1 MEWALTY
8 LAVGAL
14 VGFLAGLLGI
24 GGGLVIVPA
33 LTFLF
38 IAQGFPQT
46 HLLHLALGT
55 SLASIMFTSVASL
68 RAHHA
73 HGAINWRIVRI
84 ITPGI
89 IAGTLGGS
97 LVASRLSSL
106 VLAVFFTGFVCL
118 AATQIL
124 LDIKPRPTRQ
134 LPGRLGMFIAGTVIG
149 IISSLAAIGGAVMS
163 VPFMLNCNVKT
174 HNAIGTAAA
183 IGFPIA
189 ASGTAGYILS
199 GMAQKSLP
207 PLSLGFVYLPAVLW
221 LVIASVLTAPL
232 GAKLAHRLPVDKLKK
247 ILAVLLYLIAAKML
261 AGLL

>member
-163 VPFMLNCNVKT
+163 VPFMLYCNVKT

-207 PLSLGFVYLPAVLW
+207 LLSLGFVYLPAVLW